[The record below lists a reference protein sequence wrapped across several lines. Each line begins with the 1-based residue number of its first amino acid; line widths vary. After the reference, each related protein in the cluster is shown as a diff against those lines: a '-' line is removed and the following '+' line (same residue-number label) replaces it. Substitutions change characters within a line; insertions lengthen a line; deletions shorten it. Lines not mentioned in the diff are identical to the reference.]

1 MLKKLIPGVLALAM
15 FASVNA
21 NTDVETKETEKTV
34 VEFVAAAQALGF
46 SNEEVKAAFVTALEN
61 ADANGVVTLS
71 LTNEQTKVVKIVAG
85 VTAVAALAGIAY
97 VGYVK
102 RDGKVP
108 FAKLWR
114 TQVVNNEEHNEEHN
128 HEEHD
133 EDHTE

>member
-71 LTNEQTKVVKIVAG
+71 LTNEQTKIVKIVAG
-85 VTAVAALAGIAY
+85 VTAVAALVGIAY
-97 VGYVK
+97 IGYVK

-114 TQVVNNEEHNEEHN
+114 DPVAAPTHDDAHEGHE
-128 HEEHD
+128 HEE
-133 EDHTE
+133 EA

>member
-71 LTNEQTKVVKIVAG
+71 LTNEQKKTALIVAG
-85 VTAVAALAGIAY
+85 VTVAAVVVGVGIW
-97 VGYVK
+97 K

-114 TQVVNNEEHNEEHN
+114 KAPAPAPTEEDGHE
-128 HEEHD
+128 HEE
-133 EDHTE
+133 EA